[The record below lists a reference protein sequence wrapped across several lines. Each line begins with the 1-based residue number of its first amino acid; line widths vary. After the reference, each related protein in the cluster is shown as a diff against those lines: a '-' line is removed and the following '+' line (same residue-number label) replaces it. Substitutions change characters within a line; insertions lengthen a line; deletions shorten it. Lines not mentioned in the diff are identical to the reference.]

1 MKTLERIIKIKEN
14 DMKKS
19 LLTKALLT
27 FSVIGTVFAF
37 SNTVKAADNYELVW
51 SDEFNGNYL
60 DTNTWNYEIGTG
72 SWGWGNNEQQ
82 YYTDRNIKVS
92 NGTMKITAKREDYG
106 GMKYTSSRIT
116 TKNKKNFKYGKIEAR
131 IKMPKFKGVWPA
143 FWMLGANQD
152 SVGWP
157 KCGEIDIME
166 AINDENLVYGTLHW
180 FNDPGNNNADSG
192 SSAAVADRTEYHVY
206 GVEWTADKLRWYVDG
221 KVYRT
226 MDVSN
231 DSFSEVRKE
240 YFVIFN
246 MAIGGQWPGY
256 DIDETAFPATMEVDW
271 VRAYKKVEETTTKYT
286 GPMITVTEDAVET
299 CSEKWG
305 SYFGSGWAGASGTS
319 KSTDKA
325 VTGATMN
332 ITSIGNSQWGVQQY
346 LKGLHYYPGR
356 TYNYSFTMTSDVDK
370 RVFVKVAGD
379 GDEQIFGEYIDL
391 KARVPYNFSRQV
403 TLAKDMEGVLDLY
416 FGMGK
421 CDGDAA
427 ATNSAANITLSNV
440 SFKTTTQ
447 IPDPNY
453 NNGESTTNKTTLPSE
468 EKTTTNNGVTTTNNG
483 LTTTGNGVTTTSK
496 VVVSRPGKVSVKKVV
511 RSKNNRNIKINIKKV
526 KGVTGYQIKYSTN
539 KKLKKAKT
547 VTTKS
552 VKKTLKKLK
561 KKTYY
566 IQVRAYVV
574 KSGNVKVTGDWSKI
588 KKVKVRK

>member
-1 MKTLERIIKIKEN
+1 
-14 DMKKS
+14 MKKS

-51 SDEFNGNYL
+51 SDEFNGNSL

-92 NGTMKITAKREDYG
+92 NGTMKITAKREGYG

-192 SSAAVADRTEYHVY
+192 SSVAVANRTEYHVY

-299 CSEKWG
+299 CSGKWG
-305 SYFGSGWAGASGTS
+305 SYFGSDWAGASGTS

-403 TLAKDMEGVLDLY
+403 TLAEDMEGVLDLY

-483 LTTTGNGVTTTSK
+483 LTTTGNGVITTSK

>member
-1 MKTLERIIKIKEN
+1 MERIIKIKEN

-51 SDEFNGNYL
+51 SDEFNGNSL

-157 KCGEIDIME
+157 KCGEIDIVE

-180 FNDPGNNNADSG
+180 FHDPGNNNADSG
-192 SSAAVADRTEYHVY
+192 SSVAVADRTEYHVY

-305 SYFGSGWAGASGTS
+305 SYFGSNWAGASGTS

-403 TLAKDMEGVLDLY
+403 TLAEDMEGVLDLY

>member
-1 MKTLERIIKIKEN
+1 MERIIKIKEN

-51 SDEFNGNYL
+51 SDEFNGNSL

-157 KCGEIDIME
+157 KCGEIDIVE

-180 FNDPGNNNADSG
+180 FHDPGNNNADSG
-192 SSAAVADRTEYHVY
+192 SSVAVANRTEYHVY

-305 SYFGSGWAGASGTS
+305 SYFGSDWAGASGTS

-403 TLAKDMEGVLDLY
+403 TLAEDMEGVLDLY

-468 EKTTTNNGVTTTNNG
+468 EKTTTNNGVTTTGSG
-483 LTTTGNGVTTTSK
+483 LTTTSK

>member
-1 MKTLERIIKIKEN
+1 
-14 DMKKS
+14 MKKS

-157 KCGEIDIME
+157 KCGEIDIVE
-166 AINDENLVYGTLHW
+166 AINDENLIYGTLHW

-192 SSAAVADRTEYHVY
+192 SSVAVANRTEYHVY

-299 CSEKWG
+299 CSGKWG
-305 SYFGSGWAGASGTS
+305 SYFGSDWAGASGTS

-403 TLAKDMEGVLDLY
+403 TLAEDMEGVLDLY

-483 LTTTGNGVTTTSK
+483 VTTTGSGVTTTSK

>member
-1 MKTLERIIKIKEN
+1 
-14 DMKKS
+14 MKKS

-131 IKMPKFKGVWPA
+131 IKMPKFKGVWSA

-157 KCGEIDIME
+157 KCGEIDIVE

-192 SSAAVADRTEYHVY
+192 SSVAVADRTEYHVY

-299 CSEKWG
+299 CSGKWG
-305 SYFGSGWAGASGTS
+305 SYFGSDWAGASGTS

-403 TLAKDMEGVLDLY
+403 TLAEDMEGVLDLY

-483 LTTTGNGVTTTSK
+483 VTTTGSGVTTTSK

>member
-1 MKTLERIIKIKEN
+1 
-14 DMKKS
+14 MKKS

-157 KCGEIDIME
+157 KCGEIDIVE

-180 FNDPGNNNADSG
+180 FHDPGNNNADSG
-192 SSAAVADRTEYHVY
+192 SSVAVADRTEYHVY

-299 CSEKWG
+299 CSGKWG
-305 SYFGSGWAGASGTS
+305 SYFGSDWAGASGTS
-319 KSTDKA
+319 KPTDKA

-403 TLAKDMEGVLDLY
+403 TLAEDMEGVLDLY

-483 LTTTGNGVTTTSK
+483 VTTTGNGVTTTSK

-574 KSGNVKVTGDWSKI
+574 KPGNVKVTGDWSKI

>member
-1 MKTLERIIKIKEN
+1 
-14 DMKKS
+14 MKKS

-51 SDEFNGNYL
+51 SDEFNGNSL

-157 KCGEIDIME
+157 KCGEIDIVE

-180 FNDPGNNNADSG
+180 FHDPGNNNADSG
-192 SSAAVADRTEYHVY
+192 SSVAVADRTEYHVY

-447 IPDPNY
+447 IPYPNY

>member
-1 MKTLERIIKIKEN
+1 
-14 DMKKS
+14 MKKS

-192 SSAAVADRTEYHVY
+192 SSVAVADRTEYHVY

-256 DIDETAFPATMEVDW
+256 NIDETAFPATMEVDW
-271 VRAYKKVEETTTKYT
+271 VRAYKKVEGTTTKYT

-305 SYFGSGWAGASGTS
+305 SYFGSDWAGASGTS

-325 VTGATMN
+325 ATGATMN

-403 TLAKDMEGVLDLY
+403 TLAEDMEGVLDLY

-468 EKTTTNNGVTTTNNG
+468 DKTTTNNGVTTTNNG
-483 LTTTGNGVTTTSK
+483 VTTTGNGVTTTSK

>member
-1 MKTLERIIKIKEN
+1 
-14 DMKKS
+14 MKKS

-51 SDEFNGNYL
+51 SDEFNGNSL

-157 KCGEIDIME
+157 KCGEIDIVE

-180 FNDPGNNNADSG
+180 FHDPGNNNADSG
-192 SSAAVADRTEYHVY
+192 SSVAVANRTEYHVY

-305 SYFGSGWAGASGTS
+305 SYFGSDWAGASGTS

-403 TLAKDMEGVLDLY
+403 TLAEDMEGVLDLY

>member
-1 MKTLERIIKIKEN
+1 
-14 DMKKS
+14 MKKS

-157 KCGEIDIME
+157 KCGEIDIVE

-180 FNDPGNNNADSG
+180 FHDPGNNNADSG
-192 SSAAVADRTEYHVY
+192 SSVAVANRTEYHVY

-305 SYFGSGWAGASGTS
+305 SYFGSDWAGASGTS

-391 KARVPYNFSRQV
+391 KAGVPYNFSRQV

>member
-1 MKTLERIIKIKEN
+1 
-14 DMKKS
+14 MKKS

-51 SDEFNGNYL
+51 SDEFNGNSL

-157 KCGEIDIME
+157 KCGEIDIVE

-180 FNDPGNNNADSG
+180 FHDPGNNNADSG
-192 SSAAVADRTEYHVY
+192 SSVAVANRTEYHVY

-305 SYFGSGWAGASGTS
+305 SYFGSDWAGASGTS

-453 NNGESTTNKTTLPSE
+453 NNGESTTNKITLPSE

>member
-1 MKTLERIIKIKEN
+1 MERIIKIKEN

-51 SDEFNGNYL
+51 SDEFNGNSL

-92 NGTMKITAKREDYG
+92 NGTMKITAKREGYG

-192 SSAAVADRTEYHVY
+192 SSVAVANRTEYHVY

-299 CSEKWG
+299 CSGKWG
-305 SYFGSGWAGASGTS
+305 SYFGSDWAGASGTS

>member
-1 MKTLERIIKIKEN
+1 
-14 DMKKS
+14 MKKS

-51 SDEFNGNYL
+51 SDEFNGNSL

-157 KCGEIDIME
+157 KCGEIDIVE

-180 FNDPGNNNADSG
+180 FHDPGNNNADSG
-192 SSAAVADRTEYHVY
+192 SSVAVADRTEYHVY

-305 SYFGSGWAGASGTS
+305 SYFGSDWAGASGTS

-468 EKTTTNNGVTTTNNG
+468 EKTTTNNGVTTTNNEV
-483 LTTTGNGVTTTSK
+483 TTTGNGVTTTSK

-574 KSGNVKVTGDWSKI
+574 KSGNVKITGDWSKI

>member
-1 MKTLERIIKIKEN
+1 
-14 DMKKS
+14 MKKS

-157 KCGEIDIME
+157 KCGEIDIVE

-180 FNDPGNNNADSG
+180 FHDPGNNNADSG
-192 SSAAVADRTEYHVY
+192 SSVAVADRTEYHVY

-453 NNGESTTNKTTLPSE
+453 NNGESTTNKVILPSE
-468 EKTTTNNGVTTTNNG
+468 EKTTTNNGVTITGNG
-483 LTTTGNGVTTTSK
+483 VTTTGNGVTTTSK

>member
-1 MKTLERIIKIKEN
+1 MERIIKIKEN

-51 SDEFNGNYL
+51 SDEFNGNSL

-157 KCGEIDIME
+157 KCGEIDIVE

-180 FNDPGNNNADSG
+180 FHDPGNNNADSG
-192 SSAAVADRTEYHVY
+192 SSVAVANRTEYHVY

-305 SYFGSGWAGASGTS
+305 SYFGSDWAGASGTS

-403 TLAKDMEGVLDLY
+403 TLAEDMEGVLDLY

>member
-1 MKTLERIIKIKEN
+1 
-14 DMKKS
+14 MKKS

-51 SDEFNGNYL
+51 SDEFNGNSL

-180 FNDPGNNNADSG
+180 FHDPGNNNADSG
-192 SSAAVADRTEYHVY
+192 SSVAVADRTEYHVY

-305 SYFGSGWAGASGTS
+305 SYFGSDWAGASGTS

-403 TLAKDMEGVLDLY
+403 TLAEDMEGVLDLY

>member
-1 MKTLERIIKIKEN
+1 
-14 DMKKS
+14 MKKS

-51 SDEFNGNYL
+51 SDEFNGNSL

-180 FNDPGNNNADSG
+180 FHDPGNNNADSG
-192 SSAAVADRTEYHVY
+192 SSVAVADRTEYHVY

-246 MAIGGQWPGY
+246 MSIGGQWPGY

-403 TLAKDMEGVLDLY
+403 TLAEDMEGVLDLY

-483 LTTTGNGVTTTSK
+483 VTTTGSGVTTTSK

>member
-1 MKTLERIIKIKEN
+1 LERIIKIKEN

-51 SDEFNGNYL
+51 SDEFNGNSL

-92 NGTMKITAKREDYG
+92 NGTMKITAKREGYG

-192 SSAAVADRTEYHVY
+192 SSVAVANRTEYHVY

-286 GPMITVTEDAVET
+286 GPMITVTEDAVER
-299 CSEKWG
+299 CSGKWG
-305 SYFGSGWAGASGTS
+305 SYFGSDWAGASGTS

-403 TLAKDMEGVLDLY
+403 TLAEDMEGVLDLY

>member
-1 MKTLERIIKIKEN
+1 
-14 DMKKS
+14 MKKS
-19 LLTKALLT
+19 LLTKDLLT

-51 SDEFNGNYL
+51 SDEFNGNSL

-92 NGTMKITAKREDYG
+92 NGTMKITAKREGYG

-192 SSAAVADRTEYHVY
+192 SSVAVANRTEYHVY

-299 CSEKWG
+299 CSGKWG
-305 SYFGSGWAGASGTS
+305 SYFGSDWAGASGTS

-403 TLAKDMEGVLDLY
+403 TLAEDMEGVLDLY

-561 KKTYY
+561 KRTYY

>member
-1 MKTLERIIKIKEN
+1 MERIIKIKEN

-51 SDEFNGNYL
+51 SDEFNGNSL

-157 KCGEIDIME
+157 KCGEIDIVE

-180 FNDPGNNNADSG
+180 FHDPGNNNADSG
-192 SSAAVADRTEYHVY
+192 SSVAVADRTEYHVY

-305 SYFGSGWAGASGTS
+305 SYFGSDWAGASGTS

-526 KGVTGYQIKYSTN
+526 RGVTGYQIKYSTN

>member
-1 MKTLERIIKIKEN
+1 MERIIKIKEN

-157 KCGEIDIME
+157 KCGEIDIVE

-180 FNDPGNNNADSG
+180 FHDPGNNNADSG
-192 SSAAVADRTEYHVY
+192 SSVAVANRTEYHVY

-305 SYFGSGWAGASGTS
+305 SYFGSDWAGASGTS

-391 KARVPYNFSRQV
+391 KAGVPYNFSRQV
-403 TLAKDMEGVLDLY
+403 TLAEDMEGVLDLY

-453 NNGESTTNKTTLPSE
+453 NNGESTTNKTTPPSE
-468 EKTTTNNGVTTTNNG
+468 EKTTTNNGVTTTNNEV
-483 LTTTGNGVTTTSK
+483 TTTGNGVTTTSK

>member
-1 MKTLERIIKIKEN
+1 
-14 DMKKS
+14 MKKS

-157 KCGEIDIME
+157 KCGEIDIVE

-180 FNDPGNNNADSG
+180 FHDPGNNNADSG
-192 SSAAVADRTEYHVY
+192 SSVAVANRTEYHVY

-305 SYFGSGWAGASGTS
+305 SYFGSDWAGASGTS

-574 KSGNVKVTGDWSKI
+574 KSGNVKITGDWSKI

>member
-1 MKTLERIIKIKEN
+1 MERIIKIKEN

-192 SSAAVADRTEYHVY
+192 SSVAVADRTEYHVY

-256 DIDETAFPATMEVDW
+256 NIDETAFPATMEVDW

-299 CSEKWG
+299 CSGKWG
-305 SYFGSGWAGASGTS
+305 SYFGSDWAGASGTS

-325 VTGATMN
+325 VTGVTMN

-403 TLAKDMEGVLDLY
+403 TLAEDMEGVLDLY

-483 LTTTGNGVTTTSK
+483 VTTTGNGVITTSK

>member
-1 MKTLERIIKIKEN
+1 
-14 DMKKS
+14 MKKS

-192 SSAAVADRTEYHVY
+192 SSVAVANRTEYHVY

-256 DIDETAFPATMEVDW
+256 NIDETAFPATMEVDW
-271 VRAYKKVEETTTKYT
+271 VRAYKKVEGTTTKYT

-305 SYFGSGWAGASGTS
+305 SYFGSDWAGASGTS

-403 TLAKDMEGVLDLY
+403 TLAEDMEGVLDLY

-483 LTTTGNGVTTTSK
+483 VTTTVNGVTTTSK

>member
-1 MKTLERIIKIKEN
+1 
-14 DMKKS
+14 MKKS

-157 KCGEIDIME
+157 KCGEIDIVE

-180 FNDPGNNNADSG
+180 FHDPGNNNADSG
-192 SSAAVADRTEYHVY
+192 SSVAVANRTEYHVY

-305 SYFGSGWAGASGTS
+305 SYFGSDWAGASGTS

-403 TLAKDMEGVLDLY
+403 TLAEDMEGVLDLY

>member
-1 MKTLERIIKIKEN
+1 MERIIKIKEN

-157 KCGEIDIME
+157 KCGEIDIVE

-180 FNDPGNNNADSG
+180 FHDPGNNNADSG
-192 SSAAVADRTEYHVY
+192 SSVAVANRTEYHVY

-305 SYFGSGWAGASGTS
+305 SYFGSDWAGASGTS

-447 IPDPNY
+447 IPDSNY

>member
-1 MKTLERIIKIKEN
+1 MERIIKIKEN

-51 SDEFNGNYL
+51 SDEFNGNSL

-92 NGTMKITAKREDYG
+92 NGTMKITAKREGYG

-192 SSAAVADRTEYHVY
+192 SSVAVANRTEYHVY

-299 CSEKWG
+299 CSGKWG
-305 SYFGSGWAGASGTS
+305 SYFGSDWAGASGTS

-403 TLAKDMEGVLDLY
+403 TLAEDMEGVLDLY

>member
-1 MKTLERIIKIKEN
+1 MERIIKIKEN

-157 KCGEIDIME
+157 KCGEIDIVE

-180 FNDPGNNNADSG
+180 FHDPGNNNADSG
-192 SSAAVADRTEYHVY
+192 SSVAVADRTEYHVY

-299 CSEKWG
+299 CSGKWG

-391 KARVPYNFSRQV
+391 KAGVPYNFSRQV
-403 TLAKDMEGVLDLY
+403 TLAEDMEGVLDLY

-468 EKTTTNNGVTTTNNG
+468 EKTTTNNGVTTTN
-483 LTTTGNGVTTTSK
+483 NGVTTTSK

>member
-1 MKTLERIIKIKEN
+1 MERIIKIKEN

-180 FNDPGNNNADSG
+180 FHDPGNNNADSG
-192 SSAAVADRTEYHVY
+192 SSVAVADRTEYHVY

-403 TLAKDMEGVLDLY
+403 TLAEDMEGVLDLY

-483 LTTTGNGVTTTSK
+483 VTTTGNGVTTTSK

-561 KKTYY
+561 KKAYY

-574 KSGNVKVTGDWSKI
+574 KSGNVKITGDWSKI

>member
-1 MKTLERIIKIKEN
+1 
-14 DMKKS
+14 MKKS

-92 NGTMKITAKREDYG
+92 NGTMKITAKRENYG

-157 KCGEIDIME
+157 KCGEIDIVE

-192 SSAAVADRTEYHVY
+192 SSVAVADRTEYHVY

-305 SYFGSGWAGASGTS
+305 SYFGSDWAGASGTS

-356 TYNYSFTMTSDVDK
+356 TYNYSFTMTSDVNK

-379 GDEQIFGEYIDL
+379 GDEEIFGEYIDL

-403 TLAKDMEGVLDLY
+403 TLAEDMEGVLDLY

-453 NNGESTTNKTTLPSE
+453 NNGESTTNKTTPPSE
-468 EKTTTNNGVTTTNNG
+468 EKTTTNNGV
-483 LTTTGNGVTTTSK
+483 TTTGNGVTTTSK

>member
-1 MKTLERIIKIKEN
+1 
-14 DMKKS
+14 MKKS

-51 SDEFNGNYL
+51 SDEFNGNSL

-157 KCGEIDIME
+157 KCGEIDIVE

-180 FNDPGNNNADSG
+180 FHDPGNNNADSG
-192 SSAAVADRTEYHVY
+192 SSVAVANRTEYHVY

-305 SYFGSGWAGASGTS
+305 SYFGSDWAGASGTS

-483 LTTTGNGVTTTSK
+483 LTTTGSGVTTTSK

>member
-1 MKTLERIIKIKEN
+1 MERIIKIKEN

-143 FWMLGANQD
+143 FWMLGANQN

-157 KCGEIDIME
+157 KCGEIDIVE

-192 SSAAVADRTEYHVY
+192 SSVAVADRTEYHVY

-403 TLAKDMEGVLDLY
+403 TLAEDMEGVLDLY

-483 LTTTGNGVTTTSK
+483 VTTTGNGVTTTSK

-574 KSGNVKVTGDWSKI
+574 KPGNVKVTGDWSKI

>member
-1 MKTLERIIKIKEN
+1 
-14 DMKKS
+14 MKKS
-19 LLTKALLT
+19 LSTKALLT

-51 SDEFNGNYL
+51 SDEFNGNSL

-157 KCGEIDIME
+157 KCGEIDIVE

-180 FNDPGNNNADSG
+180 FHDPGNNNADSG
-192 SSAAVADRTEYHVY
+192 SSVAVANRTEYHVY

-305 SYFGSGWAGASGTS
+305 SYFGSDWAGASGTS

-453 NNGESTTNKTTLPSE
+453 NIFYTDAFHYQGSPDGESVADVMERTVDFFNELIANPDYQDKTILIATHGCALRAMLNPLYENRDSFWQE
-468 EKTTTNNGVTTTNNG
+468 HVPYNCAVTIIDVQNGQAKITAKDKIYYDES
-483 LTTTGNGVTTTSK
+483 LCFDHYK
-496 VVVSRPGKVSVKKVV
+496 VIDK
-511 RSKNNRNIKINIKKV
+511 
-526 KGVTGYQIKYSTN
+526 
-539 KKLKKAKT
+539 
-547 VTTKS
+547 
-552 VKKTLKKLK
+552 
-561 KKTYY
+561 
-566 IQVRAYVV
+566 
-574 KSGNVKVTGDWSKI
+574 
-588 KKVKVRK
+588 

>member
-1 MKTLERIIKIKEN
+1 
-14 DMKKS
+14 MKKS

-51 SDEFNGNYL
+51 SDEFNGNSL

-157 KCGEIDIME
+157 KCGEIDIVE

-180 FNDPGNNNADSG
+180 FHDPGNNNADSG
-192 SSAAVADRTEYHVY
+192 SSVAVANRTEYHVY

-299 CSEKWG
+299 CSGKWG
-305 SYFGSGWAGASGTS
+305 SYFGSDWAGASGTS

>member
-1 MKTLERIIKIKEN
+1 
-14 DMKKS
+14 MKKS

-51 SDEFNGNYL
+51 SDEFNGNSL

-157 KCGEIDIME
+157 KCGEIDIVE

-180 FNDPGNNNADSG
+180 FHDPGNNNADSG
-192 SSAAVADRTEYHVY
+192 SSVAVANRTEYHVY

-305 SYFGSGWAGASGTS
+305 SYFGSDWAGASGTS

-468 EKTTTNNGVTTTNNG
+468 EKTTTNNGVTTTNNEV
-483 LTTTGNGVTTTSK
+483 TTTGNGVTTTSK

-574 KSGNVKVTGDWSKI
+574 KSGNVKITGDWSKI

>member
-1 MKTLERIIKIKEN
+1 
-14 DMKKS
+14 MKKS

-157 KCGEIDIME
+157 KCGEIDIVE

-180 FNDPGNNNADSG
+180 FHDPGNNNADSG
-192 SSAAVADRTEYHVY
+192 SSVAVANRTEYHVY

-305 SYFGSGWAGASGTS
+305 SYFGSDWAGASGTS

-483 LTTTGNGVTTTSK
+483 LTTTGNGVTTTGNGVTTTSK

>member
-1 MKTLERIIKIKEN
+1 MK
-14 DMKKS
+14 MS

-116 TKNKKNFKYGKIEAR
+116 TKNKKNFKYGKVEAR

-157 KCGEIDIME
+157 KCGEIDIVE

-180 FNDPGNNNADSG
+180 FHDPGNNNADSG
-192 SSAAVADRTEYHVY
+192 SSVAVANRTEYHVY

-403 TLAKDMEGVLDLY
+403 TLAEDMEGVLDLY

-468 EKTTTNNGVTTTNNG
+468 EKTTTNNGVTTTNNEV
-483 LTTTGNGVTTTSK
+483 TTTGNGVTTTSK

>member
-1 MKTLERIIKIKEN
+1 
-14 DMKKS
+14 MKKS

-60 DTNTWNYEIGTG
+60 DTNTWNYEIVTG

-180 FNDPGNNNADSG
+180 FHDPGNNNADSG
-192 SSAAVADRTEYHVY
+192 SSVAVADRTEYHVY

-403 TLAKDMEGVLDLY
+403 TLAEDMEGVLDLY

-483 LTTTGNGVTTTSK
+483 VTTTGNGVTTTSK

-574 KSGNVKVTGDWSKI
+574 KSGNVKITGDWSKI

>member
-1 MKTLERIIKIKEN
+1 
-14 DMKKS
+14 MKKS

-51 SDEFNGNYL
+51 SDEFNGNSL

-157 KCGEIDIME
+157 KCGEIDIVE

-180 FNDPGNNNADSG
+180 FHDPGNNNADSG
-192 SSAAVADRTEYHVY
+192 SSVAVADRTEYHVY

-403 TLAKDMEGVLDLY
+403 TLAEDMEGVLDLY

-468 EKTTTNNGVTTTNNG
+468 EKTTTNNEVTTM
-483 LTTTGNGVTTTSK
+483 GNGVTTTSK

-574 KSGNVKVTGDWSKI
+574 KPGNVKVTGDWSKI